1 MAFNLEELNK
11 LRKKNIKQYVMVKR
25 NKEIVIILG
34 VFLIINMIIINT
46 F

>member
-25 NKEIVIILG
+25 NKDE
-34 VFLIINMIIINT
+34 MIEKYMSSVEKS
-46 F
+46 